1 MSVGDFYFSRKL
13 TIISVFRHTG
23 KINKMFLIFKIFTTS
38 VVMLPFKISSIVHL
52 MPFSCFLDYLIKGMP
67 ILLVFSNKLLLVL
80 LIISYFSVF
89 ILISDFIFIFSF
101 ILLSVDFFVA
111 SGVECLLHLILLLLS
126 TPQIFSMLKEPN

>member
-13 TIISVFRHTG
+13 TIMSVFRHTC

-38 VVMLPFKISSIVHL
+38 VVTLPFKSSNIVHL

-89 ILISDFIFIFSF
+89 ILISDFIFKYFFFFTGSF
-101 ILLSVDFFVA
+101 PLHQIYLNISHIKKKSLLSNLNVHQQMN
-111 SGVECLLHLILLLLS
+111 G
-126 TPQIFSMLKEPN
+126 